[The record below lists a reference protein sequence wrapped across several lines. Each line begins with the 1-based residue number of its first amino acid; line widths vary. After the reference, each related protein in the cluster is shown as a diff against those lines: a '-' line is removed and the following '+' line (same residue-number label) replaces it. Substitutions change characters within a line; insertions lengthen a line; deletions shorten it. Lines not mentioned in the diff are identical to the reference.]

1 MVMEYTIHE
10 QKVYTNKC
18 LEVEQRVQL
27 DALVCKRDELIEL
40 LDLFIEGG
48 NHRLEHA
55 RNVRRGVKD
64 IFAPMISDAKRTL
77 ANTSKRLEYNYNR
90 T

>member
-1 MVMEYTIHE
+1 MEYTIHE
-10 QKVYTNKC
+10 QKVYTNTC
-18 LEVEQRVQL
+18 LEVEQRVKL
-27 DALVCKRDELIEL
+27 EALVCKRDELVEL

-55 RNVRRGVKD
+55 RNVRRGVKA
-64 IFAPMISDAKRTL
+64 IYTPMIHAAKRTL
-77 ANTSKRLEYNYNR
+77 ANTSKRLKYNYNR